1 MRGFCWI
8 TSCQEQNA
16 ALPQRKTFGSAGY
29 DLEAAQSITLLPGE
43 TAMIPTN
50 LKAYMQENEVLLIMI
65 RSSLAAKK
73 NLVLANGVGVIDAD
87 YFNNPSNEGHILLAV
102 RNLGELEVMITK
114 GQAIAQGIFTT
125 YLVSDQEVAAC
136 ESRKGGFGSTDPKR

>member
-8 TSCQEQNA
+8 TSCQDKNA
-16 ALPQRKTFGSAGY
+16 SLPQRKTSGSAGY
-29 DLEAAQSITLLPGE
+29 DLEAAQSTTLLPGE

-65 RSSLAAKK
+65 RSSLATKK

-102 RNLGELEVMITK
+102 RNLGEQEVMITK
-114 GQAIAQGIFTT
+114 GQAIAQGIFTA
-125 YLVSDQEVAAC
+125 YLVSDHEDVAS
-136 ESRKGGFGSTDPKR
+136 EPRRGGFGSTDPKQ